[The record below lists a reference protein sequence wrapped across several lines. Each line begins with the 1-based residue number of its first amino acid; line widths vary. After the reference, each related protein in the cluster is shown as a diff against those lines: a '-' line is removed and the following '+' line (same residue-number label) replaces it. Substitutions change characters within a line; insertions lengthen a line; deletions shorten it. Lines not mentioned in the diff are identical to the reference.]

1 MSDILSCSAFT
12 QYLVDQLPYYDSL
25 ILEDI
30 RPTDSWVANVKQGV
44 WEPHTGVEH
53 TIDRFNHVY
62 ANTTKVW
69 QRTQDESCVGTP
81 CDKTEYRIGWGA
93 ERVTYFLEE
102 QSWATDLLCF
112 DQMMHITAA
121 KQQFRQIIEKILRPA
136 TSDIYSNFLRKRAI
150 DHADK
155 LFIANANLDEFTFVW
170 TTVGDEEI
178 FFDTSAAPT
187 SIFKLVPQMLQRQF
201 NRLMNMGYAGQNP
214 FKETAPFIEL
224 VTDIETCWELDKLGG
239 ATGVGGTPSVGGNWR
254 FTEWGAANEYW
265 RYGFSGQIG
274 NFMVRTDYR
283 QIRLQ
288 YIGPVGVAPN
298 THRYQVLLPY
308 ENITSSGAGG
318 DPGLRS
324 VYNDAYDRANFAFT
338 YIWHKMGLEALVA
351 DGSPINPQMP
361 FAQRNFGGRWQFVMD
376 NLGADVNGCVI
387 ENKRR
392 NKGQFI
398 ADFKVGIRPLHTE
411 FINVFLHKREPL
423 CVPEIDTCNDSGY
436 AVQSYSSAN
445 EGCPTIT

>member
-1 MSDILSCSAFT
+1 MGDILSCSDFT
-12 QYLVDQLPYYDSL
+12 QFLVDQLPYYDDL

-30 RPTDSWVANVKQGV
+30 RPTDSWVANVKQGT
-44 WEPHTGVEH
+44 WEPYTGVEH

-69 QRTQDESCVGTP
+69 NRVEDGSCVGTP
-81 CDKTEYRIGWGA
+81 CDKTENRIGWGA
-93 ERVTYFLEE
+93 TRITYFLEE

-112 DQMMHITAA
+112 DQMMHITKA
-121 KQQFRQIIEKILRPA
+121 KQHFRQIIERILRPA
-136 TSDIYSNFLRKRAI
+136 TSDIYSNFLRKRGI

-155 LFIANANLDEFTFVW
+155 RFIANANMDEFTFVW
-170 TTVGDEEI
+170 TSVGDEEI
-178 FFDTSAAPT
+178 FFDTSANPND
-187 SIFKLVPQMLQRQF
+187 IFKLVPQMLQRQF
-201 NRLMNMGYAGQNP
+201 NRLMNMGYAGRNP

-224 VTDIETCWELDKLGG
+224 VTDIETAWELDKLGG
-239 ATGVGGTPSVGGNWR
+239 STGVGGVPSVSGNWR

-274 NFMVRTDYR
+274 NFLVRTDYR

-288 YIGPVGVAPN
+288 YVGPMGVAPN

-308 ENITSSGAGG
+308 VNEVSSGAGG
-318 DPGLRS
+318 EPGLKS
-324 VYNDAYDRANFAFT
+324 EYNKAYDNANFAFT

-351 DGSPINPQMP
+351 GASPVNPQMP
-361 FAQRNFGGRWQFVMD
+361 FAARNFGGNWQFVMD

-411 FINVFLHKREPL
+411 FINVFLHKREPM
-423 CVPEIDTCNDSGY
+423 CVPEINTCNDTGY
-436 AVQSYSSAN
+436 VLQDYSSENDA
-445 EGCPTIT
+445 CPD